1 MERGD
6 NVHDHSL
13 ESFDALPKN
22 NRADLIYRLFKRVNR
37 PLTDRQVK
45 DALGFDEMN
54 AVRPRIT
61 EMSKE
66 CDGRPGLLEECGQTR
81 DYKSGKTVRQ
91 TRISRPSSA
100 AAFSFQDMA

>member
-6 NVHDHSL
+6 NVHDNSL
-13 ESFDALPKN
+13 KSFDALPKN
-22 NRADLIYRLFKRVNR
+22 NRADLIYRLFKRANR

-61 EMSKE
+61 EMSKKR
-66 CDGRPGLLEECGQTR
+66 DDRPGLLEECGQTR
-81 DYKSGKTVRQ
+81 DHKTGKTVRQ
-91 TRISRPSSA
+91 TRISEPSSES
-100 AAFSFQDMA
+100 AFSFQDMA